1 MRKLNPDK
9 IKQIHELHDKE
20 GYTQMRIALELG
32 ISLMTVN
39 RYLNN
44 REQITLRDYNRDCR
58 YKLTPEQIADIERRA
73 ANGETKSDLA
83 REYGVS
89 NSAIS
94 YYTIPG
100 RKEKVN
106 ETSKELRLQ
115 KLKNP
120 DVRKKYSAMSNR
132 AQKRRRDLLREVK
145 KGEEV

>member
-1 MRKLNPDK
+1 MQKLSLDK
-9 IKQIHELHDKE
+9 INRIHELYNKE

-83 REYGVS
+83 REYDVS
-89 NSAIS
+89 PSAIS

-106 ETSKELRLQ
+106 GFSKELRLQ
-115 KLKNP
+115 QLKNP
-120 DVRKKYSAMSNR
+120 DVRKKYSDMSNR
-132 AQKRRRDLLREVK
+132 AQKRRRDLIREIK
-145 KGEEV
+145 KGEQV